1 MKTFFCK
8 AFDILTKIFKWVF
21 SSFKNF
27 FIILLL
33 ILCTYFFFSWKTAE
47 RDYEKEKAEKTE
59 LTDTLTVYKN
69 KQDELYAEREISI
82 AEKRDLKKKEE
93 ELYNEIKKLK
103 DNPITIT
110 KIETVTEIDSIYIRD
125 TVYQTSDK
133 EYRTDFLY
141 KDQWSEFSGYSAFN
155 LHSLSG
161 TTVFNRI
168 SFNSNIWVS
177 IIEKDKKTLSLIARS
192 DNPYLKI
199 NNLNGSIVSPEDSKL
214 LRQRYRKPWGISAGI
229 GVSTTYY
236 NNRII
241 AVPALQITLG
251 YQFISF

>member
-1 MKTFFCK
+1 MKTFLSK
-8 AFDILTKIFKWVF
+8 AFDILKKIFKWVF

-33 ILCTYFFFSWKTAE
+33 ILSTYFFFSWKTAE
-47 RDYEKEKAEKTE
+47 RDYEKEKTERAE

-82 AEKRDLKKKEE
+82 AEKKDLEE
-93 ELYNEIKKLK
+93 ELYNERKKIK
-103 DNPITIT
+103 DNLITIT
-110 KIETVTEIDSIYIRD
+110 KIETVTVIDSIYIRD

-155 LHSLSG
+155 MNTLSG
-161 TTVFNRI
+161 ATVFNRI
-168 SFNSNIWVS
+168 SFNSNIWVN

-236 NNRII
+236 NNKII
-241 AVPALQITLG
+241 AVPAIQITLG

>member
-1 MKTFFCK
+1 MKTFLHK
-8 AFDILTKIFKWVF
+8 AFDIPEKIFKWIF

-27 FIILLL
+27 FIVLLV
-33 ILCTYFFFSWKTAE
+33 IMCTYFFFSWKTAE
-47 RDYEKEKAEKTE
+47 RDFEKEKTE
-59 LTDTLTVYKN
+59 WSDTLTVYKN
-69 KQDELYAEREISI
+69 KQDELYAEREIST
-82 AEKRDLKKKEE
+82 AEKRDLKEKQE

-125 TVYQTSDK
+125 TVYQTSDR

-141 KDQWSEFSGYSAFN
+141 KDEWSEFSGYSAFN

-168 SFNSNIWVS
+168 SFNSSIWVS

-199 NNLNGSIVSPEDSKL
+199 NNLNGSVISPEDSKL

-241 AVPALQITLG
+241 AVPAIQITLG

>member
-1 MKTFFCK
+1 MG
-8 AFDILTKIFKWVF
+8 
-21 SSFKNF
+21 F
-27 FIILLL
+27 FIFQE
-33 ILCTYFFFSWKTAE
+33 FFHHIASHTVHIFLFSWKTAE
-47 RDYEKEKAEKTE
+47 RDYEKEKTE

-82 AEKRDLKKKEE
+82 AEKRDLKEKQE

-236 NNRII
+236 NNKII
-241 AVPALQITLG
+241 AVPAIQITLG